1 MLPPGFGA
9 PYTMA
14 CVPAANYRYR
24 RDNKSHMPPTA
35 SSNICKGAT
44 REQTCIPK
52 VASKLTAPLKATLAI
67 QTCIPKVARE
77 LTAPLKATRA
87 PTTQEYINS
96 YNFNTQCHNKH
107 CASNITHI
115 CTACVAENG
124 AQHLRQQ
131 TIRECCQSLRFL
143 ELELPVQCEMK
154 LAHPNLRM
162 KEHI

>member
-52 VASKLTAPLKATLAI
+52 VA
-67 QTCIPKVARE
+67 RE

-115 CTACVAENG
+115 CMACVAENG

-143 ELELPVQCEMK
+143 ELEFPVLCEMK

>member
-1 MLPPGFGA
+1 MCFILWPA
-9 PYTMA
+9 SRV
-14 CVPAANYRYR
+14 CWSAANYRYR

-115 CTACVAENG
+115 CMACVAAMGLNIYVSKLYMNVARASG
-124 AQHLRQQ
+124 
-131 TIRECCQSLRFL
+131 SLNWNS
-143 ELELPVQCEMK
+143 QC
-154 LAHPNLRM
+154 NVR
-162 KEHI
+162 